1 MMLGNLND
9 IPIWATHL
17 FTFKVNNGY
26 IELVLAVKEGRY
38 QYLINT
44 EGNREKEQV
53 YDWGVEDW
61 KLALEDIDAKYRIE
75 EINVSLENE

>member
-1 MMLGNLND
+1 MD
-9 IPIWATHL
+9 IPVWATHL
-17 FTFKVNNGY
+17 LTFKRGRGLREEVVA
-26 IELVLAVKEGRY
+26 IAEGRH

-44 EGNREKEQV
+44 QGNREKECV

-61 KLALEDIDAKYRIE
+61 TQAVEDIDAKYRIE